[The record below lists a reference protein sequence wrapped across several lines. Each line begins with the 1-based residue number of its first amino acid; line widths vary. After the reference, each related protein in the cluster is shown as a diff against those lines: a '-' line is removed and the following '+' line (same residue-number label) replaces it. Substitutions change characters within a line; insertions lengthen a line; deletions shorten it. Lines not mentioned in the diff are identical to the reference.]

1 MSGARVH
8 PFDLIARVLAE
19 RLQGCAPSEELRGMV
34 RSPGIDWERVVT
46 EASDEYVLP
55 ALAAALRDL
64 DLSWP
69 LDHELVAFL
78 DTVHAANIERN
89 AELRDEL
96 RAAVGILNRVGIE
109 PVLLKGTI
117 RLLDGLYPDDGW
129 RMLCDLDLLVPE
141 AALADAGRVFAAAGY
156 EACGTGGE
164 IRRRDGVCQI
174 DLHTELFSTASCMR
188 LLPGQTIL
196 ADARPARFGGGK
208 VRIPSAEHQLVHV
221 IGHSQLRHLGH
232 AFGRVALR
240 HRLEAAA
247 LAHRERES
255 IDWQAVLARFSAVGY
270 RRPLLSFLLALSDGD
285 WCAAPVTERVDPLT
299 ALQRRRIA
307 LQARSTTLAYLGSQ
321 VGWWVSALGTQIQER
336 DGGQRKAIANLK
348 RLIFERG
355 GIRKIARAFLVR
367 REHLMHL
374 LPYLA
379 CLIWFIAY

>member
-1 MSGARVH
+1 MIGARVH
-8 PFDLIARVLAE
+8 PFELIARLLAE
-19 RLQGCAPSEELRGMV
+19 RLRGCTPSEELRGMV
-34 RSPGIDWERVVT
+34 RARGIDWERVVA

-64 DLSWP
+64 DLTWS
-69 LDHELVAFL
+69 LDRELVAFL

-96 RAAVGILNRVGIE
+96 RVAVGILNRVGIE

-117 RLLDGLYPDDGW
+117 RLLDGLYADDGW
-129 RMLCDLDLLVPE
+129 RMQSDLDLLVPKATLAE
-141 AALADAGRVFAAAGY
+141 AARAFADAGY
-156 EACGTGGE
+156 EACATGGE

-174 DLHTELFSTASCMR
+174 DLHTELFSTPRCVR
-188 LLPGQTIL
+188 LLPGETIL
-196 ADARPARFGGGK
+196 AGARPARFGGAR
-208 VRIPSAEHQLVHV
+208 VRIPSAEHQLVHL

-255 IDWQAVLARFSAVGY
+255 IDWQAVLARFSAAGY
-270 RRPLLSFLLALSDGD
+270 RRPLLSFLLTLSDGA
-285 WCAAPVTERVDPLT
+285 WCAVPMTERIGPLT

-307 LQARSTTLAYLGSQ
+307 LQAHSPTLSYIGSG
-321 VGWWVSALGTQIQER
+321 VGWWVSTLRSQIQER
-336 DGGQRKAIANLK
+336 DGDQRKAIVNLK

-355 GIRKIARAFLVR
+355 GIRKMARAFLVR

-379 CLIWFIAY
+379 CLIWFVAY